1 MRFDGFDGL
10 VRLAMRLAFAPPH
23 AASATRPA
31 SDATKADTTAM
42 RARPLRDLRRAPILA
57 GGRRW
62 SS

>member
-1 MRFDGFDGL
+1 MRFDGF
-10 VRLAMRLAFAPPH
+10 VRPAMRLAFAPPR
-23 AASATRPA
+23 AAPAAWPA

-57 GGRRW
+57 GERRW